1 MQGKRIGNIKA
12 KRRQGNSEGMKG
24 VSSNMKSNIKKYDK
38 NFRILRNIKRIFIEF
53 YQNSWI
59 LGNIKRKIN
68 KYYMG

>member
-24 VSSNMKSNIKKYDK
+24 VSSNMKRNIKKYDK

-53 YQNSWI
+53 YQNS
-59 LGNIKRKIN
+59 
-68 KYYMG
+68 